1 MVGEKEAAEEDA
13 ETLEPWPR
21 GRGGEG
27 AGTVDL
33 AGAEGVVSMEER
45 MTDIKRRYGSYPQ
58 EKWDANMALR
68 SYFEEKAGEDIY
80 LLVKDVA

>member
-1 MVGEKEAAEEDA
+1 
-13 ETLEPWPR
+13 
-21 GRGGEG
+21 
-27 AGTVDL
+27 
-33 AGAEGVVSMEER
+33 MEER